1 MDTFTCIEL
10 SALLIGLTPL
20 YFGRLTVLPHLGEW
34 QNSIKTDKN
43 IGMGGAKEVTDDR
56 ILQKVQVILMQ
67 TARHAAVALDRP
79 LQSRE
84 RYVLRE

>member
-1 MDTFTCIEL
+1 MYRAFGDINRPD
-10 SALLIGLTPL
+10 SIV
-20 YFGRLTVLPHLGEW
+20 FGRLTVLPHLGEW

-43 IGMGGAKEVTDDR
+43 AGMRGAKEVTDDR
-56 ILQKVQVILMQ
+56 IPQKVQIILMQ
-67 TARHAAVALDRP
+67 TTRHAAVALERP